1 MDDRSIQ
8 KLLKEVETKDLSL
21 ALKAASDE
29 VKEKIFNN
37 VSERVAVMMKEEM
50 EYMGPTRLS
59 DVEAAQGRIVETVRR
74 LEEEGQIIISGRGG
88 KEDIIV

>member
-1 MDDRSIQ
+1 MIR
-8 KLLKEVETKDLSL
+8 
-21 ALKAASDE
+21 
-29 VKEKIFNN
+29 
-37 VSERVAVMMKEEM
+37 EEM

-59 DVEAAQGRIVETVRR
+59 DVEAAQGRIVEAVRR